1 MIRDHGGFKF
11 ENEPTIV
18 VAGNIRIAAGSM
30 NCRIVL
36 RKVKAGNSPSGFE
49 YITHQEN
56 VLADFFGVDGTAY
69 ANMAEIYYT
78 ASELGAL
85 SWVSTITQL
94 QTKRR

>member
-56 VLADFFGVDGTAY
+56 VKLDGDTWKHGDFYWGHYFMDDMEKAIADFNERCAK
-69 ANMAEIYYT
+69 
-78 ASELGAL
+78 L
-85 SWVSTITQL
+85 
-94 QTKRR
+94 

>member
-56 VLADFFGVDGTAY
+56 VLGGLLRSGWHCLCQHGRDILHG
-69 ANMAEIYYT
+69 
-78 ASELGAL
+78 
-85 SWVSTITQL
+85 
-94 QTKRR
+94 